1 MEKEI
6 KKTREDIL
14 IQYWN
19 GHLSEYVRLEI
30 LIGFLKEVDPK
41 KVMKQ
46 EQKAINGM
54 PVLREITAEAEL
66 EEYKKQLEDQ
76 EIYLKVIR
84 RELDSMTIEDKNSVI
99 KK

>member
-1 MEKEI
+1 MEKEV

-30 LIGFLKEVDPK
+30 LIGFLGEQDPK
-41 KVMKQ
+41 KVIKQ

-54 PVLREITAEAEL
+54 PMIREITVEVEL
-66 EEYKKQLEDQ
+66 EEYKKQLADQ
-76 EIYLKVIR
+76 EIYLKVIKK
-84 RELDSMTIEDKNSVI
+84 ELENGSNKN
-99 KK
+99 KN

>member
-19 GHLSEYVRLEI
+19 GHLSEFIRLKI
-30 LIGFLKEVDPK
+30 LIGLSEKRDPAK
-41 KVMKQ
+41 
-46 EQKAINGM
+46 
-54 PVLREITAEAEL
+54 L

-76 EIYLKVIR
+76 EIYLKVITKQL
-84 RELDSMTIEDKNSVI
+84 ENESS
-99 KK
+99 

>member
-30 LIGFLKEVDPK
+30 LIGFLKEQDPK
-41 KVMKQ
+41 KVIKQ
-46 EQKAINGM
+46 EQRTINGM
-54 PVLREITAEAEL
+54 PMLKDITAEDEL
-66 EEYKKQLEDQ
+66 ADYKKQLADQ
-76 EIYLKVIR
+76 EIYLKVIK
-84 RELDSMTIEDKNSVI
+84 RELKNGNRKS
-99 KK
+99 KN

>member
-1 MEKEI
+1 MEKETQ
-6 KKTREDIL
+6 KTRRDIL

-30 LIGFLKEVDPK
+30 LIGFLKEQDPK
-41 KVMKQ
+41 KVIKQ

-54 PVLREITAEAEL
+54 PMIREITAEAEL

-76 EIYLKVIR
+76 ETYLKVIKL
-84 RELDSMTIEDKNSVI
+84 ELGGKE
-99 KK
+99 